1 MIRVVNANYRLF
13 PHWLSDTLLGVSER
27 KTPHLAVQL
36 AGLTFARLFLNTGI
50 RMVYPF
56 LPALARGLNVP
67 ITAVYDLVI
76 VRNLAGFL
84 SPLFS
89 PLSER
94 FGRKPI
100 IIGAM
105 FLFSL
110 GCFLVVL
117 WPAYWPLGLTLCLI
131 AIAKAIYDPAM
142 QAYLG
147 DTVPYGQRGRALS
160 VTEFGWAGA
169 LLVGAPA
176 VGFTMQRWGWQAPFL
191 WMGVAAVGTAVL
203 LGYTLPRAANRA
215 GKVATLYDLL
225 RVMRRH
231 PVIWAAAAYIM
242 LVMAANDTF
251 FIVYGDWMEESFS
264 LTLATLGL
272 ASGIIGSSEIIGEL
286 ASGLLV
292 DRLGK
297 RPVVIVTGLFTAAM
311 YYLLPFISRDLSGA
325 LVSLFVLFLF
335 FEITVVGAIPLLT
348 EIVPEARSLVM
359 STVIAAAALGRA
371 LGTSL
376 GPAVWASGGLAN
388 NGLVAAVIMA
398 AAMLILARWVRE
410 AAPYAREDAGS
421 PETLEKEW
429 AGEQVRE

>member
-1 MIRVVNANYRLF
+1 
-13 PHWLSDTLLGVSER
+13 VSER

-36 AGLTFARLFLNTGI
+36 VGLTFARLFLNTGI

-56 LPALARGLNVP
+56 LPALARGLGVP

-100 IIGAM
+100 IMGAM
-105 FLFSL
+105 LLFSL

-160 VTEFGWAGA
+160 VTELSWAGA

-176 VGFTMQRWGWQAPFL
+176 VGFTMQRWGWQTPFL
-191 WMGVAAVGTAVL
+191 WLGLAAMGTAAL
-203 LGYTLPRAANRA
+203 LGYALPRVGNRA
-215 GKVATLYDLL
+215 GQVATLYDLL
-225 RVMRRH
+225 PVLRRH
-231 PVIWAAAAYIM
+231 PVIWAAAVYVLLA
-242 LVMAANDTF
+242 MAANETF

-264 LTLATLGL
+264 LTLTTLGL
-272 ASGIIGSSEIIGEL
+272 ASGIIGGSEIIGEL
-286 ASGLLV
+286 ASGMLV

-311 YYLLPFISRDLSGA
+311 YYLLPYFSRNLSGA
-325 LVSLFVLFLF
+325 LASLFALFLF

-348 EIVPEARSLVM
+348 EIVPGARSLVM

-371 LGTSL
+371 LGTAL
-376 GPAVWASGGLAN
+376 GPAVWARGGLAN

-398 AAMLILARWVRE
+398 AAMLILAGWVRE
-410 AAPYAREDAGS
+410 ADSMTR
-421 PETLEKEW
+421 KEW
-429 AGEQVRE
+429 AGKQVSE